1 MNNKKKLALIV
12 GLGFSLPVLSDSG
25 LTGNWQ
31 IANMDQASKDTAVAI
46 EGVVKEMN
54 FFVRGIARSRL
65 EEEAQVCPEWRIKRS
80 EQSFS
85 WQCEDGA
92 MWTVDTQGGP
102 ALKGDDGRDIR
113 ATFTQLG
120 DSVSVTLRSE
130 RGVRTHQWLR
140 QADGVMYRSILESEK
155 LPKPLEWSLQYR

>member
-1 MNNKKKLALIV
+1 Q
-12 GLGFSLPVLSDSG
+12 G
-25 LTGNWQ
+25 
-31 IANMDQASKDTAVAI
+31 DT
-46 EGVVKEMN
+46 
-54 FFVRGIARSRL
+54 
-65 EEEAQVCPEWRIKRS
+65 
-80 EQSFS
+80 
-85 WQCEDGA
+85 
-92 MWTVDTQGGP
+92 

-130 RGVRTHQWLR
+130 RGVRTHQWQR